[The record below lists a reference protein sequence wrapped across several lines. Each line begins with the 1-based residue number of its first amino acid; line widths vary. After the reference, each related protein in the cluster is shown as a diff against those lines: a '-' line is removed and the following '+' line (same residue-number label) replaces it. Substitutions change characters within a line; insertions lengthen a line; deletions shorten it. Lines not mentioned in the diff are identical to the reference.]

1 MIEVNRFS
9 DLTKLLRVTALVLT
23 FCLQCEEARAW
34 SVKGQRKDIK
44 ALDLN
49 EAEEL
54 GIKALQASSFAE
66 EI

>member
-1 MIEVNRFS
+1 M
-9 DLTKLLRVTALVLT
+9 
-23 FCLQCEEARAW
+23 
-34 SVKGQRKDIK
+34 KGQRKDIK